1 MCFHYSSL
9 ALLLVSDMLQP
20 PTPRRQQDK
29 ARTLTGES
37 LTHDRGVL
45 VFPLYTLAAV
55 KDSRHELCALAKLLA
70 QAFIRLSY
78 TNYSI
83 YTFVFIF
90 RWNQARVTDFGE
102 QHNIVIF
109 TWTALCHIENIRTIL
124 NWIQLASLHIKFEFQ
139 LERKEEEF
147 D

>member
-29 ARTLTGES
+29 ERTLTGES
-37 LTHDRGVL
+37 LAHDRGVL
-45 VFPLYTLAAV
+45 VFPLCTLAAV

-78 TNYSI
+78 TYNSI
-83 YTFVFIF
+83 YNFVFIF
-90 RWNQARVTDFGE
+90 RWIQGRTTDFRKQ
-102 QHNIVIF
+102 QHI
-109 TWTALCHIENIRTIL
+109 AIL
-124 NWIQLASLHIKFEFQ
+124 DSPMSH
-139 LERKEEEF
+139 
-147 D
+147 